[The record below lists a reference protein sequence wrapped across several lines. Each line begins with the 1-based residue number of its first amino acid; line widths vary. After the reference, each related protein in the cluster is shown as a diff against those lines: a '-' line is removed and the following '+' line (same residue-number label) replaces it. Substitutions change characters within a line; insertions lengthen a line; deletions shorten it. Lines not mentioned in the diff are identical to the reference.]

1 MGWSD
6 VILMFLS
13 FCTASVGVAM
23 SEKFLSTTFFISR
36 SSMFSGV
43 AVTMPNTV
51 ASALAK
57 RAALSEVFKHLAA
70 CCSQLTHGRHFCL
83 SVPPYTSMFS
93 R

>member
-1 MGWSD
+1 
-6 VILMFLS
+6 MFLS
-13 FCTASVGVAM
+13 FCTASIGVAM

-36 SSMFSGV
+36 LSMFSGV
-43 AVTMPNTV
+43 AATMPNTV
-51 ASALAK
+51 TPAFAK

-83 SVPPYTSMFS
+83 SVPSYTLMFS